1 MKLFNKNKVFA
12 LAILCLFASLVQA
25 SCPVTCPTG
34 VGSPRFCSLAVTG
47 ALSAGSLCVQ
57 GNESVGGSLSVC
69 GTGTSFVSLTGGAG
83 LTGPIPFST
92 LSAFGFAYDPA
103 IAQAVTAGNNTVDL
117 TLSSALLN
125 TTFAADALT
134 PLISGIYLIR
144 YIVDLNPTD
153 IGAAGTFSIFVNGA
167 TVAGSQFAV
176 TATETGAVVGQ
187 AVVAVVAGQS
197 VIINFAS
204 ASAGTITGTASLALE
219 KIG

>member
-1 MKLFNKNKVFA
+1 M
-12 LAILCLFASLVQA
+12 
-25 SCPVTCPTG
+25 
-34 VGSPRFCSLAVTG
+34 
-47 ALSAGSLCVQ
+47 
-57 GNESVGGSLSVC
+57 
-69 GTGTSFVSLTGGAG
+69 
-83 LTGPIPFST
+83 
-92 LSAFGFAYDPA
+92 
-103 IAQAVTAGNNTVDL
+103 
-117 TLSSALLN
+117 
-125 TTFAADALT
+125 
-134 PLISGIYLIR
+134 ISGIYLIR

-176 TATETGAVVGQ
+176 TGTETGAVVGQ